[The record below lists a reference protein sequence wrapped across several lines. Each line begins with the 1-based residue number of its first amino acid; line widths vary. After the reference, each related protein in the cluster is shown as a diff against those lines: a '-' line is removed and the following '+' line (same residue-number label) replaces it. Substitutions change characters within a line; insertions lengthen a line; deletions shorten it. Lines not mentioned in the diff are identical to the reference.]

1 MIGADF
7 SGVNILMLVKFLC
20 QELGRDVH
28 SPGTS
33 LGGGVETA
41 LALEPSLSHF
51 CYSPQICPP
60 PRSKEGRYHLF
71 VERVWKP
78 NCQK

>member
-33 LGGGVETA
+33 LGGGGGNCPGLGA
-41 LALEPSLSHF
+41 FIEPL
-51 CYSPQICPP
+51 
-60 PRSKEGRYHLF
+60 LL
-71 VERVWKP
+71 
-78 NCQK
+78 